1 MGRRNRKVK
10 HETSNHRPDI
20 NLNNSKVINLG
31 ITAAAIWMR
40 FSIDSG
46 KQGKEPDPAH
56 RKWYLDF

>member
-10 HETSNHRPDI
+10 NEISNRRPDI
-20 NLNNSKVINLG
+20 NLNNSKVINLE